1 MQQRTSFEHGLRR
14 LGFSALS
21 LGIFEELGQA
31 SEQCRCLAAFE
42 PSGRIGLQ
50 SHFRSSDFSP
60 TGVFGQERGAL
71 LVQALVYE
79 TEPMGL
85 LTVPLG
91 LYHAS
96 VYEQMRES
104 FALGL
109 RGFRL
114 ATRDA

>member
-1 MQQRTSFEHGLRR
+1 
-14 LGFSALS
+14 
-21 LGIFEELGQA
+21 
-31 SEQCRCLAAFE
+31 
-42 PSGRIGLQ
+42 
-50 SHFRSSDFSP
+50 
-60 TGVFGQERGAL
+60 VFGQERGAL

-96 VYEQMRES
+96 VYEQMRET